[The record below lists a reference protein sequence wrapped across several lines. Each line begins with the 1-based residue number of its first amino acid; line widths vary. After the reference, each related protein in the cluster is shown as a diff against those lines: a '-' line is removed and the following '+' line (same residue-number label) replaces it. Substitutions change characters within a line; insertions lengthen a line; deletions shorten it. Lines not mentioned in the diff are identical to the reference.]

1 MIVSFAALH
10 PVRLL
15 VFAGALVANCA
26 VAALPPWAYQKDQDE
41 APEALVIEVLSVK
54 SEVAKYPDRTE
65 TSVDAKA
72 RVLEVKRT
80 ASGLKPG
87 DEIAIAYTNVE
98 LKRDE
103 RRVGE
108 STYIPVLQEGKQ
120 VPAFVKGDQKSGYQ
134 PAARIYSF
142 RELR

>member
-1 MIVSFAALH
+1 MIASFARLH
-10 PVRLL
+10 LLCLL
-15 VFAGALVANCA
+15 VVAGVTAAQWA
-26 VAALPPWAYQKDQDE
+26 SAALPPSAYQPDQDA
-41 APEALVIEVLSVK
+41 APEALVVEVLSVK
-54 SEVAKYPDRTE
+54 SEVSKHSDRTE
-65 TSVDAKA
+65 TSVRAKA

-103 RRVGE
+103 HRVGE
-108 STYIPVLQEGKQ
+108 STYIPVLEEGKQ
-120 VPAFVKGDQKSGYQ
+120 VPAFVKGDQKSGYL